1 MYGFPSRPGLAKT
14 SARRSHSPIATVFAA
29 MRSRGSMSLHR
40 QRYGTAL
47 LRGCVSSMSAR
58 WVQNSTK
65 CKAAVS
71 SCRVARVRSVLVA
84 VAIVSSRTRKA
95 IVMHSNIF
103 HIYRNVKPACVAAG
117 SRRQQR
123 GERYRWRM
131 AKDKKRLGIQSVEVA
146 GAILR
151 ALITAGH
158 PAPLK
163 EVARLARLH
172 PGKAHRYLVS
182 LIRIELV
189 EQDAAS
195 GHYAVGPM
203 AIALGLVGLRNV
215 DVMRVASALLP
226 SLRDEIDETVLLAL
240 WSARGPVVFRLEES
254 ARPVFM
260 NIRVGSVLPLLRTAT
275 GRVFAAFLSD
285 EHTRDLIEAE
295 RAALLPGYPYATPDA
310 VAQLLTETRTR

>member
-1 MYGFPSRPGLAKT
+1 
-14 SARRSHSPIATVFAA
+14 
-29 MRSRGSMSLHR
+29 
-40 QRYGTAL
+40 
-47 LRGCVSSMSAR
+47 
-58 WVQNSTK
+58 
-65 CKAAVS
+65 
-71 SCRVARVRSVLVA
+71 
-84 VAIVSSRTRKA
+84 
-95 IVMHSNIF
+95 
-103 HIYRNVKPACVAAG
+103 
-117 SRRQQR
+117 
-123 GERYRWRM
+123 M
-131 AKDKKRLGIQSVEVA
+131 AKDKERLGIQSVEVA

-151 ALITAGH
+151 ALITAGR

-195 GHYAVGPM
+195 GHYGVGPM

-240 WSARGPVVFRLEES
+240 WSAPGPVVFRLEES

-275 GRVFAAFLSD
+275 GRVFAAFLSE
-285 EHTRDLIEAE
+285 EHPRDLIEAE

-310 VAQLLTETRTR
+310 VAQLLTETRTRRLAHVTGDLVPGVNAIAAPIFDEKGRIAAAIGALGRPEDLDVDFGGKVAAALTRTAEEISRRLGYSPHE